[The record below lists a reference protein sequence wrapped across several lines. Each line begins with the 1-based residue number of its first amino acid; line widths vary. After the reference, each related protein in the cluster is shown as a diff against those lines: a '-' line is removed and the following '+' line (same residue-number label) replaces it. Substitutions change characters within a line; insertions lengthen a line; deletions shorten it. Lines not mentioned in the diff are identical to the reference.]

1 MQAVQ
6 AEVPVVSA
14 LKDPATH
21 PVHTADEDAVAT
33 FPYLPA
39 VHTVQ
44 AEVPVI
50 RAL

>member
-1 MQAVQ
+1 MQAD
-6 AEVPVVSA
+6 VPVVSA

-21 PVHTADEDAVAT
+21 PVHTADVDAVAT
-33 FPYLPA
+33 VPYLPT

-44 AEVPVI
+44 AEVPVV